1 MNKVEI
7 TVRNLQKKNPV
18 RPKEIKKAVL
28 DAISREKYKGH
39 VNITVCVVTDK
50 EIRELNLYYSG
61 RDTSTDVLAF
71 NLSETG
77 KTGKLY
83 GDIVISSDTAER
95 NASIYKTAHAF
106 ELNLYA
112 IHGTL
117 HLLGYDDNTPRLRNK
132 MHKRTNQI
140 LNKQK

>member
-7 TVRNLQKKNPV
+7 TVRNLQKKIPV

-39 VNITVCVVTDK
+39 VNITVCIVTDK

-61 RDTSTDVLAF
+61 RDSATDVLAF
-71 NLSETG
+71 DTSWPDKPGQLSA
-77 KTGKLY
+77 
-83 GDIVISSDTAER
+83 DIIISSDTALR
-95 NASIYKTAHAF
+95 NSKVYKTSLDF

-112 IHGTL
+112 IHGVL
-117 HLLGYDDNTPRLRNK
+117 HMLGYDDNTPRLRNK
-132 MHKRTNQI
+132 MHKRANQI